1 MHLFRFLG
9 ITAIPLFF
17 FFCLFCGHWEMVK
30 LFFLLNPVIHLITCK
45 ILVVL
50 FWYKFQKSHIS
61 ETRAVYFFLFISRMH
76 RGNLTCLVKLF
87 ITIPAC
93 NFGEQKLF
101 SEKHG
106 FEETEMCYEYMILF
120 LWFSLDFINTFKR
133 ATAGTRC
140 CFVSA

>member
-1 MHLFRFLG
+1 MYS
-9 ITAIPLFF
+9 
-17 FFCLFCGHWEMVK
+17 
-30 LFFLLNPVIHLITCK
+30 FLL
-45 ILVVL
+45 
-50 FWYKFQKSHIS
+50 
-61 ETRAVYFFLFISRMH
+61 ISRMH

-87 ITIPAC
+87 ITIPAR
-93 NFGEQKLF
+93 NFSEQKLS

-120 LWFSLDFINTFKR
+120 LQFSSDFINTFKR